1 MPRRT
6 NVFSD
11 SSDRSDMQ
19 GDSCVET
26 LPWRMLQAL
35 AQAMAARVGRLPGR
49 LPRVAHYACEIGLRL
64 GWEETRLRALRV
76 AALLHDAGEL
86 AAPGWTVV
94 PPDARPVPWKA
105 HVWAGAAML
114 QGIGCDEEAV
124 AMARSHHE
132 YWDGTGYPD
141 GLRGESIPAGA
152 RVLGVAQC
160 LAVLPPP
167 EALAALE
174 RGAGAQFDPEIVAMV
189 LRNHGEIERA
199 APPACGAPGAPASE
213 AWLELVASAAR
224 RDRLLR
230 GLMGEMGRSL
240 VLAETLGEFDGRLR
254 KLIGYRSMAVWT
266 PRENRLVA
274 AYVSGADA
282 RWLCSLEIQFGRGV
296 SGRVAET
303 GRAVS
308 NGNPAEEGEYMGP
321 GTGLPQSVT
330 AVPLEHGGELAAV
343 LALYH
348 GERGSFQED
357 DLEILL
363 HIRTKLA
370 AAVAHALQYESLE
383 KLATEDAATRL
394 PNERALFLRLDAE
407 LARCRRTRGRLA
419 VLVCDVGAHRL
430 RRRPG
435 ALQAV
440 AAGLRR
446 LCREEDCVARMGD
459 RFVLVL
465 SAFAEHH
472 VAEKRRRME
481 AMMAEICPAMDGER
495 PAVQVAA
502 AFFPDDGAYAEDLLA
517 VAEARMTAAAPSGAG
532 EANPA

>member
-1 MPRRT
+1 
-6 NVFSD
+6 
-11 SSDRSDMQ
+11 MQ
-19 GDSCVET
+19 GDPCVKT
-26 LPWRMLQAL
+26 LPWRMVQAL

-49 LPRVAHYACEIGLRL
+49 LPRLAHYANEIGQRL

-86 AAPGWTVV
+86 AAPAWTVA

-105 HVWAGAAML
+105 HVLAGAAML
-114 QGIGCDEEAV
+114 QSMGCDGEAV
-124 AMARSHHE
+124 AMVRSHHE

-152 RVLGVAQC
+152 RVLGVAHC
-160 LAVLPPP
+160 LAVLPLP

-174 RGAGAQFDPEIVAMV
+174 RGSGAQFDPEIVATV
-189 LRNHGEIERA
+189 LAKHGEIEPS
-199 APPACGAPGAPASE
+199 APPTGGEPGAPASE

-224 RDRLLR
+224 RDRLLQ
-230 GLMGEMGRSL
+230 GLLGELGQSL

-282 RWLCSLEIQFGRGV
+282 RWLCSLEIQFGHGV

-303 GRAVS
+303 GQAVA
-308 NGNPAEEGEYMGP
+308 NGNPAEEGEYTGP
-321 GTGLPQSVT
+321 GSGPPRSV
-330 AVPLEHGGELAAV
+330 ASVPLEHGGELAAV

-348 GERGSFQED
+348 GQAGAFHED

-363 HIRTKLA
+363 HIRPKLA
-370 AAVAHALQYESLE
+370 AAVAHALRCESLE

-419 VLVCDVGAHRL
+419 VLVCDVEAHRL

-435 ALQAV
+435 VLQAV
-440 AAGLRR
+440 ATGLRR

-465 SAFAEHH
+465 SSFAEHH
-472 VAEKRRRME
+472 LAEKRRRME
-481 AMMAEICPAMDGER
+481 AMMAEIGPAMDGER
-495 PAVQVAA
+495 PVVQVAA

-517 VAEARMTAAAPSGAG
+517 VAEVRMTAAAPAGAG
-532 EANPA
+532 EANPT

>member
-1 MPRRT
+1 
-6 NVFSD
+6 
-11 SSDRSDMQ
+11 
-19 GDSCVET
+19 
-26 LPWRMLQAL
+26 
-35 AQAMAARVGRLPGR
+35 
-49 LPRVAHYACEIGLRL
+49 VA
-64 GWEETRLRALRV
+64 
-76 AALLHDAGEL
+76 D
-86 AAPGWTVV
+86 
-94 PPDARPVPWKA
+94 
-105 HVWAGAAML
+105 
-114 QGIGCDEEAV
+114 
-124 AMARSHHE
+124 
-132 YWDGTGYPD
+132 
-141 GLRGESIPAGA
+141 
-152 RVLGVAQC
+152 C
-160 LAVLPPP
+160 LAVLPLP

-174 RGAGAQFDPEIVAMV
+174 RGAGAQFDPEIVALV
-189 LRNHGEIERA
+189 LRNRGEIERA
-199 APPACGAPGAPASE
+199 FPPASGEPGAPVSE
-213 AWLELVASAAR
+213 AWLEPVASAAR

-230 GLMGEMGRSL
+230 GLLGDLGQSL

-254 KLIGYRSMAVWT
+254 ELIGYRSMAVWT

-274 AYVSGADA
+274 AYISGADA

-296 SGRVAET
+296 SGRVADT
-303 GRAVS
+303 GRAVW
-308 NGNPAEEGEYMGP
+308 NGNPAEEGEYTGQ
-321 GTGLPQSVT
+321 GTGPQSVT

-348 GERGSFQED
+348 GQAGAFQED

-363 HIRTKLA
+363 HIRAKLA
-370 AAVAHALQYESLE
+370 AAVAHASQYESLE
-383 KLATEDAATRL
+383 KMATEDAATRL

-419 VLVCDVGAHRL
+419 VLVCDVEAHRL

-440 AAGLRR
+440 ATGLRR

-465 SAFAEHH
+465 SSFAEHH
-472 VAEKRRRME
+472 LAEKRRRME
-481 AMMAEICPAMDGER
+481 AMMADIGPAMDGER

-517 VAEARMTAAAPSGAG
+517 VAEARMTAAAPAGAG